1 MPQKI
6 QKQENTKMN
15 VSSGGGHGSSSSQDF
30 DLNLA
35 PIIDCFTVLIT
46 FMLVSASFISIGI
59 LDAGAGAAGQTAA
72 KDTPPPIIVQ
82 IELRDQFEMEIQ
94 LSGKANSKTKL
105 AATQGDW
112 DYAGLTREL
121 NSIKA
126 KWPQSDSVI
135 LNATNDIEYLQ
146 IIKIM
151 EKLRKLTPTVLLGG
165 F

>member
-1 MPQKI
+1 
-6 QKQENTKMN
+6 MN
-15 VSSGGGHGSSSSQDF
+15 VSSGGEGRGPSQDF

-46 FMLVSASFISIGI
+46 FMLVSASFLAIGV
-59 LDAGAGAAGQTAA
+59 LDAGAGAAGQTAS
-72 KDTPPPIIVQ
+72 KDAPPPIIVQ
-82 IELRDQFEMEIQ
+82 IELGEKFDMEIQ
-94 LSGKANSKTKL
+94 LSGKATDKIKL
-105 AATQGDW
+105 PGVQGDW
-112 DYAGLTREL
+112 DYAGLTREMTT
-121 NSIKA
+121 IKT

-135 LNATNDIEYLQ
+135 LNATNDTEYVH